1 VDWIGFDLNSTVTRL
16 AMTSALA
23 GRVHLL
29 DAAKDFL
36 ERHGWT
42 LTLVVLIATWMWPR
56 VRARAER
63 ERLTQRGKNESYARA
78 RLRALER
85 AEEEL
90 RRAQSLRDSAP
101 GDGSRETEEAKRAE
115 KLAALDAKAKRLGLQ
130 PPGRGHR
137 LGGDERR
144 NGAPEWSPLMG
155 SGSSSRGYRPAR
167 RVPPGGG

>member
-1 VDWIGFDLNSTVTRL
+1 
-16 AMTSALA
+16 MTSALA

-29 DAAKDFL
+29 GAAKDFL
-36 ERHGWT
+36 ERRGWT
-42 LTLVVLIATWMWPR
+42 LTLVVLVATWIWPR
-56 VRARAER
+56 ARARAER
-63 ERLTQRGKNESYARA
+63 VRLTQRAKNETYARA

-85 AEEEL
+85 AEDEL
-90 RRAQSLRDSAP
+90 KRAQSLRDSAP
-101 GDGSRETEEAKRAE
+101 DGSRETEEAKRAE

-155 SGSSSRGYRPAR
+155 SSSSSRGHRPAR